1 MISRSDAE
9 LDKLHQAN
17 AITVET
23 LELLSRA
30 VEPGVTTAHLD
41 GVAANHLKR
50 HGVAPAFKGY
60 HGFPACL
67 CASVNDEVVHGI
79 PSRWRKLR
87 EGDIVSLDFGCI
99 VDGYYGDNATT
110 VAVGEVDDEITRL
123 LEVTEG
129 ALYAGIGAARAGN
142 RVADIGHAVQAH
154 AERHGYAVVRE
165 YGGHGI
171 GTSLHAEPWIP
182 NYYDPS
188 NRVRLI
194 PGAAIAI
201 EPMVNN
207 GSAAVRVK
215 RDKWTVVTV
224 DGSRSAH
231 FERSIAVTEG
241 EPWILAEPRGRT
253 SAPAQDRRN
262 DRTSDRNR
270 TRHRPRAGSEEQHV

>member
-23 LELLSRA
+23 LELVART

-41 GVAANHLKR
+41 RVAADNLKR
-50 HGVAPAFKGY
+50 HGVPPAFKGY
-60 HGFPACL
+60 HGFPATL
-67 CASVNDEVVHGI
+67 CVSVNDEVVHGI

-99 VDGYYGDNATT
+99 VDGYYGDNAMT
-110 VAVGEVDDEITRL
+110 VAVGQIDDEIARL
-123 LEVTEG
+123 LEVTEE
-129 ALYAGIGAARAGN
+129 ALYAGIGAARPGN
-142 RVADIGHAVQAH
+142 CVSDIGQAVQTH
-154 AERHGYAVVRE
+154 AESHGYSVVRE

-182 NYYDPS
+182 NYYDPRK
-188 NRVRLI
+188 RVRLI

-201 EPMVNN
+201 EPMVNH
-207 GSAAVRVK
+207 GSAEVRVK
-215 RDKWTVVTV
+215 RDRWTVVTM

-231 FERSIAVTEG
+231 FERSIAITEG
-241 EPWILAEPRGRT
+241 DPWILAEPRT
-253 SAPAQDRRN
+253 RN
-262 DRTSDRNR
+262 
-270 TRHRPRAGSEEQHV
+270 PGVPGSEEDHV